1 MTQLFIFT
9 LGIYVCATIASL
21 VYFATQQEKIRS
33 LGRFLLAAAGL
44 AHTVYLVYR
53 FMEAGHTPLTSNH
66 DTISFMVW
74 SMTWGFLSFR
84 YRYKVLNFGAFVS
97 PLITLLIIIAALSS
111 TTVRE
116 LPPALKSNWLP
127 VHASISIMAYSFL
140 ALAFCG
146 GIMYLLLEREIKN
159 KRFGLFYERLPSL
172 EALDTLNQHCLAL
185 GFALLTMG
193 IITGALWAKQV
204 WGAYWRW
211 DPKMTGALVTWF
223 IYAAMLHQ
231 RFTMGWRRRRAAIMA
246 IIGFTAA
253 LFTFWGVSYLPSSGV
268 HSFLSFFFTPGG
280 AFFHVG

>member
-1 MTQLFIFT
+1 MTHLFTFT
-9 LGIYVCATIASL
+9 LCLYLGATTASL
-21 VYFATQQEKIRS
+21 VYFGTQQEKIRT

-44 AHTVYLVYR
+44 VHTAYLVIR
-53 FMEAGHTPLTSNH
+53 FLQADHTPLTTNH
-66 DTISFMVW
+66 DAVSFMAW

-84 YRYKVLNFGAFVS
+84 YRYKVQNFGAFVS
-97 PLITLLIIIAALSS
+97 PLISLLVIIAAISS
-111 TTVRE
+111 TTVHE

-127 VHASISIMAYSFL
+127 VHASISIIAYSFL

-146 GIMYLLLEREIKN
+146 GVMYLLLEHEIKR

-193 IITGALWAKQV
+193 IITGAIWAKQV

-211 DPKMTGALVTWF
+211 DPKMTGAMVTWF

-231 RFTMGWRRRRAAIMA
+231 RFTIGWRRRRAAIMA
-246 IIGFTAA
+246 IIGFAAA

-268 HSFLSFFFTPGG
+268 HSFIETFFMPGG
-280 AFFHVG
+280 VFSNVG